1 MYGSLDISTSGMI
14 AQRTR
19 MTVIA
24 SNLANINSIVNTRGE
39 YDPYLRKAAM
49 FSPGDPNAT
58 STDGRSMGVHVA
70 SIEVGDEPLRERYMP
85 DSPFADER
93 GYVMAPNID
102 STTEWVNAMQA
113 SRAYEANVAAAE
125 TTKTMMAQVL
135 RLLA

>member
-1 MYGSLDISTSGMI
+1 MYGALDISTSGMV

-24 SNLANINSIVNTRGE
+24 ANLANMNSLENDYGE

-49 FSPGDPNAT
+49 FAPGDPSSSSGDA
-58 STDGRSMGVHVA
+58 RSMGVHVT
-70 SIEVGDEPLRERYMP
+70 SIEVGENPLREKYMP
-85 DSPFADER
+85 DSKHADAR

-135 RLLA
+135 RLLG